1 MAMIQIKDLAVRT
14 IIGIQ
19 DWEREKAQ
27 DVLINISLEYD
38 AAKAAQSDDIQDAVD
53 YKAVKQAVIRL
64 VESSRF
70 NLVEKMAAEI
80 LAVAMSDQR
89 VEYASVTI
97 DKPNALRFAR
107 SVSLTMS
114 KGTRMPS

>member
-1 MAMIQIKDLAVRT
+1 MALIQIQDLALRT

-27 DVLINISLEYD
+27 DILINITLEYD
-38 AAKAAQSDDIQDAVD
+38 ASKAAKSDNIKDAVD
-53 YKAVKQAVIRL
+53 YKAVKQSVVKL

-70 NLVEKMAAEI
+70 NLVEKLASEI
-80 LAVAMSDQR
+80 LNLAMKDRR
-89 VEYASVTI
+89 VRFASVRI
-97 DKPNALRFAR
+97 DKPNALRFAK

-114 KGTRMPS
+114 KGKKP